1 MNKKYAIRGN
11 LLFKLVTYIVIF
23 ALAFGAVVVAGVCI
37 QGSMALDENGNFSK
51 EKVLKNRLL
60 SDLES
65 NVNYTLNT
73 AYSYI
78 DEINLKTDNFESY
91 DEILE
96 YDADG
101 DGVLDA
107 TDLMANLN
115 SVTLLSECTQ
125 MEDYERIKEEDYIEI
140 QVEYASGYQV
150 TDGKK
155 VSVSVGNPSNKNSID
170 PPCNWGETIYCNPT
184 KYIVFSNQYD
194 ADEAERVALEGN
206 YATSDYD
213 DESYDESDVTEYMIV
228 DINGEDVTEAT
239 SVDVYDDE
247 VAGEDLTGSVSAQ
260 RAKNAVLQKRYMYN
274 GMIPEYASVVKSKA
288 DGEAVYVLVLHYSE
302 EEALQVQGTGYVNYD
317 KAVSNI
323 VKDNSSISGKINW
336 WATEYTKEFW
346 LGITLLALCAVLSVL
361 SMINAGVKTITYAAE
376 DYDMQAASTLI
387 TAGSSAADTLDTTGR
402 NKMAKRKQSI
412 VPNPEIKL
420 WSVEKLPTELVLV
433 AFVAVVISLCFLGI
447 DYYQVAYN
455 YMNDEFSPLF
465 SSNMA
470 LIEAL
475 GISACFVIA
484 LLLANNMIAKAKV
497 RGMFKH
503 SIIISLFKW
512 VYRTCKK
519 GIQKVKSNVSKLTL
533 TWQVILSYVLV
544 TIVEVIIV
552 IAISAFEESAT
563 IFICYV
569 IIKIVAIAF
578 LVAFVVQT
586 QELYKCAEDMAKG
599 DLNRKADTRNMF
611 WLFRKHGENLNS
623 ISDGI
628 ATAVEERMKSEHLK
642 TELITNVSHDIKTP
656 LTSIINYVDLLSQ
669 EGLSRETEREY
680 LEVLNRQSL
689 RLKKL
694 IEDLVAASKAS
705 TGNVKINFTNVD
717 VNTLLEQAIAEYAD
731 KLEASGLSVQLK
743 LDENAPE
750 AVADGQHLWRVF
762 DNLLG
767 NISKYAMP
775 GTRVYVV
782 VKSDEAAV
790 TVEFKNISREP
801 LNISSDELMERFVR
815 GDSSRNTEGSGLGLS
830 IAKSLCTLMK
840 ADFDI
845 VIDGDLYKAIIKLNK
860 VEQ

>member
-1 MNKKYAIRGN
+1 
-11 LLFKLVTYIVIF
+11 
-23 ALAFGAVVVAGVCI
+23 
-37 QGSMALDENGNFSK
+37 
-51 EKVLKNRLL
+51 
-60 SDLES
+60 
-65 NVNYTLNT
+65 
-73 AYSYI
+73 
-78 DEINLKTDNFESY
+78 
-91 DEILE
+91 
-96 YDADG
+96 
-101 DGVLDA
+101 
-107 TDLMANLN
+107 
-115 SVTLLSECTQ
+115 
-125 MEDYERIKEEDYIEI
+125 
-140 QVEYASGYQV
+140 
-150 TDGKK
+150 
-155 VSVSVGNPSNKNSID
+155 
-170 PPCNWGETIYCNPT
+170 
-184 KYIVFSNQYD
+184 
-194 ADEAERVALEGN
+194 
-206 YATSDYD
+206 
-213 DESYDESDVTEYMIV
+213 
-228 DINGEDVTEAT
+228 
-239 SVDVYDDE
+239 
-247 VAGEDLTGSVSAQ
+247 
-260 RAKNAVLQKRYMYN
+260 
-274 GMIPEYASVVKSKA
+274 
-288 DGEAVYVLVLHYSE
+288 
-302 EEALQVQGTGYVNYD
+302 
-317 KAVSNI
+317 
-323 VKDNSSISGKINW
+323 
-336 WATEYTKEFW
+336 
-346 LGITLLALCAVLSVL
+346 
-361 SMINAGVKTITYAAE
+361 MINAGVKTITYVAE

-387 TAGSSAADTLDTTGR
+387 TAGSSTADTLDTTGR

-484 LLLANNMIAKAKV
+484 LLLVNNMIAKAKV